1 MNTIEYTA
9 TGWIY
14 GMIYLDNSA
23 TTRTLPE
30 CAQAALQAMTE
41 DFYNPAAAYAFGAR
55 TEKRVNEARAIV
67 AHPLRAKREEIIFT
81 SGGTESNNA
90 AVFGSLRSWHGAKR
104 IITTAVEHPS
114 VYETVQFLKQSRD
127 VDVVILPV
135 DEQGYPD
142 LYALRDALTEDTA
155 LVSMM
160 HVNNELGT
168 VTDLAAASRLI
179 RRLAPQAIFHADGV
193 QAYLKVDT
201 DHLGVDLYSV
211 SAHKF
216 HAPKGVGAL
225 YKRSGA
231 RFSGGQIGG
240 GQENNLRSGT
250 LNVPGILGMEKAVSL
265 YEQNQAAWRQNMRA
279 CKCRLY
285 EDLMTI
291 PDVIL
296 NGPSLEEAA
305 PHILNLSFMG
315 VRGEVLLHALEQ
327 FDVCVSTGSACAAHK
342 AGKNRI
348 LTAAGIIG
356 PRQEGAI
363 RFSLCPFNTAEEM
376 DKAAQVVS
384 EQVKFLRKYRRR

>member
-1 MNTIEYTA
+1 
-9 TGWIY
+9 
-14 GMIYLDNSA
+14 MIYLDNSA

-30 CAQAALQAMTE
+30 AAQAALQAMTE

-55 TEKRVNEARAIV
+55 TEKRVNEARQDV
-67 AHPLRAKREEIIFT
+67 ARPLRARREEIIFT

-90 AVFGSLRSWHGAKR
+90 AIFGTLRSWHGRAR
-104 IITTAVEHPS
+104 VITTAVEHPS
-114 VYETVQFLKQSRD
+114 VFEAVQSLKPNGD

-135 DEQGYPD
+135 NEQGYPD
-142 LYALRDALTEDTA
+142 LAALRDALTENTA

-179 RRLAPQAIFHADGV
+179 RRLAPRAVFHADGV

-201 DHLGVDLYSV
+201 ENLGVDLYSL

-225 YKRSGA
+225 YKRSGV
-231 RFSGGQIGG
+231 RFAGGQMGG

-250 LNVPGILGMEKAVSL
+250 LNVPGILGMERAVLL
-265 YEQNQAAWRQNMRA
+265 YEQNLDPWRQNMRA
-279 CKCRLY
+279 CKRRLY
-285 EDLMTI
+285 ENLTTI
-291 PDVIL
+291 PDVVL
-296 NGPSLEEAA
+296 NGPSLDEAA

-327 FDVCVSTGSACAAHK
+327 FDVCVSTGSACAARK

-348 LTAAGIIG
+348 LTAAGILG

-363 RFSLCPFNTAEEM
+363 RFSLCPFNTPEEM
-376 DKAAQVVS
+376 DRTAQIVS
-384 EQVKFLRKYRRR
+384 EQVAFLRKYRRR

>member
-1 MNTIEYTA
+1 
-9 TGWIY
+9 
-14 GMIYLDNSA
+14 MIYLDNSA

-30 CAQAALQAMTE
+30 CAAAAMQAMTE
-41 DFYNPAAAYAFGAR
+41 EYFNPAAAYAYGAR
-55 TEKRVNEARAIV
+55 TEKRVNEGRSVVAR
-67 AHPLRAKREEIIFT
+67 PLHAKREEIIFT

-90 AVFGSLRSWHGAKR
+90 AVFGSLRPWHGPKR
-104 IITTAVEHPS
+104 VITTVVEHPS
-114 VYETVQFLKQSRD
+114 VFEPIQSLQQSGE

-135 DEQGYPD
+135 NEQGYPD
-142 LYALRDALTEDTA
+142 FAALREALTENTA
-155 LVSMM
+155 LISMM

-168 VTDLAAASRLI
+168 ITDLAAASRLI
-179 RRLAPQAIFHADGV
+179 RRYAPRAIFHADGV

-201 DHLGVDLYSV
+201 DRLGVDLYSV

-225 YKRSGA
+225 YKRAGV
-231 RFSGGQIGG
+231 RFAGGQMGG

-265 YEQNQAAWRQNMRA
+265 YEQNLAAWRQSMRA
-279 CKCRLY
+279 CKRRLY
-285 EDLMTI
+285 DNLMTI
-291 PDVIL
+291 PDVVL

-305 PHILNLSFMG
+305 PHILNLSFLG

-327 FDVCVSTGSACAAHK
+327 FDVCVSTGSACAARK

-363 RFSLCPFNTAEEM
+363 RFSLCPFNTLEEM

>member
-1 MNTIEYTA
+1 
-9 TGWIY
+9 
-14 GMIYLDNSA
+14 MIYLDNSA

-30 CAQAALQAMTE
+30 CAAAAMQAMTE
-41 DFYNPAAAYAFGAR
+41 EYFNPAAAYAYGAR
-55 TEKRVNEARAIV
+55 TEKRVNEARSVV
-67 AHPLRAKREEIIFT
+67 ARPLHAKREEIIFT

-90 AVFGSLRSWHGAKR
+90 AVFGSLRPWHGPKR
-104 IITTAVEHPS
+104 VITTAEEHPS
-114 VYETVQFLKQSRD
+114 VYEPIQSLQQSGE

-135 DEQGYPD
+135 NEQGYPD
-142 LYALRDALTEDTA
+142 FAVLRESLTENTA

-168 VTDLAAASRLI
+168 ITDLAAASRLI
-179 RRLAPQAIFHADGV
+179 RRDAPRAIFHADGV

-201 DHLGVDLYSV
+201 DRLGVDLYSV

-225 YKRSGA
+225 YKRTGV
-231 RFSGGQIGG
+231 RFAGGQMGG

-265 YEQNQAAWRQNMRA
+265 YEQNLAAWRQSMRA
-279 CKCRLY
+279 CKRRLY
-285 EDLMTI
+285 DNLMTI
-291 PDVIL
+291 PDVVL

-305 PHILNLSFMG
+305 PHILNLSFLG

-327 FDVCVSTGSACAAHK
+327 FDVCVSTGSACAARK

-363 RFSLCPFNTAEEM
+363 RFSLCPFNTLEEM

>member
-1 MNTIEYTA
+1 
-9 TGWIY
+9 
-14 GMIYLDNSA
+14 MIYLDNSA

-30 CAQAALQAMTE
+30 AAEAAMAAMTG
-41 DFYNPAAAYAFGAR
+41 DFFNPAAAYAYGAR
-55 TEKRVNEARAIV
+55 TEKRVNEARTVIAR
-67 AHPLRAKREEIIFT
+67 PLKAKREEIIFT

-90 AVFGSLRSWHGAKR
+90 AIFGSLKGWRGPKR
-104 IITTAVEHPS
+104 VITTAVEHPS
-114 VYETVQFLKQSRD
+114 VFEAVQSLQQSGD
-127 VDVVILPV
+127 VDIVILPV
-135 DEQGYPD
+135 NEQGYPD
-142 LYALRDALTEDTA
+142 MNALRDALSEDTA

-168 VTDLAAASRLI
+168 VTDLASVARLV
-179 RRLAPQAIFHADGV
+179 RRYAPRAIFHADGV
-193 QAYLKVDT
+193 QAYMKVDT
-201 DHLGVDLYSV
+201 VNLGVDLYSV

-225 YKRSGA
+225 YKRTGV
-231 RFSGGQIGG
+231 RFAGGQIGG

-250 LNVPGILGMEKAVSL
+250 LNVPGILGMERAVMI
-265 YEQNQAAWRQNMRA
+265 YEQNLSAWRQSMRA
-279 CKCRLY
+279 CKRRLY

-291 PDVIL
+291 PDVVL
-296 NGPSLEEAA
+296 NGPSLDEAA
-305 PHILNLSFMG
+305 PHILNLSFLG

-327 FDVCVSTGSACAAHK
+327 FDVCVSTGSACAARK

-363 RFSLCPFNTAEEM
+363 RFSLCPFNTLEEM
-376 DKAAQVVS
+376 DRAAQIVS

>member
-1 MNTIEYTA
+1 
-9 TGWIY
+9 
-14 GMIYLDNSA
+14 MIYLDNSA

-30 CAQAALQAMTE
+30 AAEAAMAAMTG
-41 DFYNPAAAYAFGAR
+41 DFFNPAAAYAYGAR
-55 TEKRVNEARAIV
+55 TEKRVNEARTVIAR
-67 AHPLRAKREEIIFT
+67 PLKAKREEIIFT

-90 AVFGSLRSWHGAKR
+90 AVFGSLKGWRGPKR
-104 IITTAVEHPS
+104 VITTAVEHPS
-114 VYETVQFLKQSRD
+114 VFEAVQSLQQSGD
-127 VDVVILPV
+127 VDIVILPV
-135 DEQGYPD
+135 NEQGYPD
-142 LYALRDALTEDTA
+142 MNALRDALSEDTA

-168 VTDLAAASRLI
+168 VTDLASVARLV
-179 RRLAPQAIFHADGV
+179 RRFAPRAIFHADGV
-193 QAYLKVDT
+193 QAYMKVDT
-201 DHLGVDLYSV
+201 VNLGVDLYSI

-225 YKRSGA
+225 YKRTGV
-231 RFSGGQIGG
+231 RFAGGQIGG

-250 LNVPGILGMEKAVSL
+250 LNVPGILGMERAVMI
-265 YEQNQAAWRQNMRA
+265 YEQNLSAWRQSMRA
-279 CKCRLY
+279 CKRRLY

-291 PDVIL
+291 PDVVP
-296 NGPSLEEAA
+296 NGPSLDEAA
-305 PHILNLSFMG
+305 PHILNLSFLG

-327 FDVCVSTGSACAAHK
+327 FDVCVSTGSACTARK

-363 RFSLCPFNTAEEM
+363 RFSLCPFNTLEEM
-376 DKAAQVVS
+376 DRAAQIVS

>member
-1 MNTIEYTA
+1 
-9 TGWIY
+9 
-14 GMIYLDNSA
+14 MIYLDNSA

-30 CAQAALQAMTE
+30 CAAAAMQAMTE
-41 DFYNPAAAYAFGAR
+41 EYFNQAAAYAYGAR
-55 TEKRVNEARAIV
+55 TEKRVNEARSV
-67 AHPLRAKREEIIFT
+67 VTRPLHAKREEIIFT

-90 AVFGSLRSWHGAKR
+90 AVFGSLRPWHGPKR
-104 IITTAVEHPS
+104 VITTAVEHPS
-114 VYETVQFLKQSRD
+114 VYEPIQSLQQSGE

-135 DEQGYPD
+135 NEQGYPD
-142 LYALRDALTEDTA
+142 FAVLRESLTENTA

-168 VTDLAAASRLI
+168 ITDLAAASRLI
-179 RRLAPQAIFHADGV
+179 RRDAPRAIFHADGV
-193 QAYLKVDT
+193 QAYMKVDT
-201 DHLGVDLYSV
+201 DRLGVDLYSV

-225 YKRSGA
+225 YKRTGV
-231 RFSGGQIGG
+231 RFAGGQMGG

-265 YEQNQAAWRQNMRA
+265 YEQNLAAWRQSMLV
-279 CKCRLY
+279 CKHRLY
-285 EDLMTI
+285 DNLMTI
-291 PDVIL
+291 PDVVL

-327 FDVCVSTGSACAAHK
+327 FDVCVSTGSACAARK

-363 RFSLCPFNTAEEM
+363 RFSLCPFNTVEEM

>member
-1 MNTIEYTA
+1 
-9 TGWIY
+9 
-14 GMIYLDNSA
+14 MIYLDNSA

-30 CAQAALQAMTE
+30 CAQAAVQAMTE
-41 DFYNPAAAYAFGAR
+41 DFYNPAAAYAYGAR
-55 TEKRVNEARAIV
+55 TEKRVNEARSVIAR
-67 AHPLRAKREEIIFT
+67 PFRASREEIIFT

-90 AVFGSLRSWHGAKR
+90 AIFGSLRSWHGPKR
-104 IITTAVEHPS
+104 VITTAVEHPS
-114 VYETVQFLKQSRD
+114 VFEAVQSLKNQAD
-127 VDVVILPV
+127 ADIVVLPV
-135 DEQGYPD
+135 NEQGYPD
-142 LYALRDALTEDTA
+142 LAVLRNALNENTA

-168 VTDLAAASRLI
+168 VTDLAAAARLI
-179 RRLAPQAIFHADGV
+179 RRLAPRAIFHADGV

-201 DHLGVDLYSV
+201 NDLGVDLYSI

-225 YKRSGA
+225 YKRTGVRVA
-231 RFSGGQIGG
+231 GGQIGG

-250 LNVPGILGMEKAVSL
+250 LNVPGILGMEKAVAL
-265 YEQNQAAWRQNMRA
+265 YGQNLAAWRQSMRA
-279 CKCRLY
+279 CKRRLY

-296 NGPSLEEAA
+296 NGPSLDEAA

-327 FDVCVSTGSACAAHK
+327 FDVCVSTGSACSARK

-348 LTAAGIIG
+348 LTAAGIVG

-363 RFSLCPFNTAEEM
+363 RFSLCPFNTPEEM
-376 DKAAQVVS
+376 DAAAQVVS
-384 EQVKFLRKYRRR
+384 DQVKFLRKYRRR

>member
-1 MNTIEYTA
+1 MEKD
-9 TGWIY
+9 
-14 GMIYLDNSA
+14 MIYLDNSA

-30 CAQAALQAMTE
+30 AAQAAQQAMTE

-55 TEKRVNEARAIV
+55 TQKRVNEARMVIAR
-67 AHPLRAKREEIIFT
+67 PLRARREEIIFT

-90 AVFGSLRSWHGAKR
+90 AIFGSLRGWRGRAR
-104 IITTAVEHPS
+104 VITTAVEHPS
-114 VYETVQFLKQSRD
+114 VFETVQSLRQSPD
-127 VDVVILPV
+127 VDIVVLPV
-135 DEQGYPD
+135 NEQGYPD
-142 LYALRDALTEDTA
+142 LAALRDALTEDTA

-168 VTDLAAASRLI
+168 VTDLSAAVRLV
-179 RRLAPQAIFHADGV
+179 RRLAPRAVFHADGV

-201 DHLGVDLYSV
+201 DSLGVDLYSV

-225 YKRSGA
+225 YKRAGV
-231 RFSGGQIGG
+231 RFAGGQMGG

-265 YEQNQAAWRQNMRA
+265 YEQNLGAWRQNMRA
-279 CKCRLY
+279 CKRRLY
-285 EDLMTI
+285 DDLMTI
-291 PDVIL
+291 PDVVL
-296 NGPSLEEAA
+296 NGPSLDEAA

-327 FDVCVSTGSACAAHK
+327 FDVCVSTGSACAARK

-363 RFSLCPFNTAEEM
+363 RFSLCPFNTLEEM
-376 DKAAQVVS
+376 DTAAQVVS
-384 EQVKFLRKYRRR
+384 EQVSFLRKYRRR

>member
-1 MNTIEYTA
+1 
-9 TGWIY
+9 
-14 GMIYLDNSA
+14 MIYLDNSA

-30 CAQAALQAMTE
+30 CAHAALQAMTE
-41 DFYNPAAAYAFGAR
+41 DFYNPAAAYAYGAR
-55 TEKRVNEARAIV
+55 TEKRVNEARTIV
-67 AHPLRAKREEIIFT
+67 ARPLRAKREEIIFT

-90 AVFGSLRSWHGAKR
+90 AIFGSLKGWRGPKR

-114 VYETVQFLKQSRD
+114 VYEAVQSLKQRGD
-127 VDVVILPV
+127 ADIVILPV
-135 DEQGYPD
+135 NGQGYPD
-142 LYALRDALTEDTA
+142 MIAFRDALTEETA

-168 VTDLAAASRLI
+168 VTDLSAAARLI
-179 RRLAPQAIFHADGV
+179 RRYAPKAVFHADGV

-201 DHLGVDLYSV
+201 ENLGVDLYSL

-225 YKRSGA
+225 YKRTGA
-231 RFSGGQIGG
+231 RFAGGQIGG

-250 LNVPGILGMEKAVSL
+250 LNVPGILGMEKAVTL
-265 YEQNQAAWRQNMRA
+265 YEQNLAVWRQNMRL
-279 CKCRLY
+279 CKRRLY

-291 PDVIL
+291 PDVVL
-296 NGPSLEEAA
+296 NGPSLDEAA

-327 FDVCVSTGSACAAHK
+327 FDVCVSTGSACAAKK

-348 LTAAGIIG
+348 LTATGILG

-376 DKAAQVVS
+376 DKAAQIVS

>member
-1 MNTIEYTA
+1 
-9 TGWIY
+9 
-14 GMIYLDNSA
+14 MIYLDNSA

-30 CAQAALQAMTE
+30 AAQAALQAMTE

-55 TEKRVNEARAIV
+55 TEKRVNEARQVLAQ
-67 AHPLRAKREEIIFT
+67 PLRAKREEIIFT

-90 AVFGSLRSWHGAKR
+90 AIFGSLRGWHGPR
-104 IITTAVEHPS
+104 RVITSAVEHPS
-114 VYETVQFLKQSRD
+114 VFETIQSLKQAGD
-127 VDVVILPV
+127 VDIVILPV
-135 DEQGYPD
+135 NEQGYPD
-142 LYALRDALTEDTA
+142 LAALRDALTENTA

-168 VTDLAAASRLI
+168 VTDLGAAARLI
-179 RRLAPQAIFHADGV
+179 RRLAPRAVFHADGV

-201 DHLGVDLYSV
+201 DRLGVDLYSL

-225 YKRSGA
+225 YKRTGV
-231 RFSGGQIGG
+231 RFAGGQIGG

-250 LNVPGILGMEKAVSL
+250 LNVPGILGMEKAVLL
-265 YEQNQAAWRQNMRA
+265 YEQNLAAWRQNMRA
-279 CKCRLY
+279 CKRRLY

-291 PDVIL
+291 PDVVL
-296 NGPSLEEAA
+296 NGPALDEAA

-327 FDVCVSTGSACAAHK
+327 FDVCVSTGSACAARK

-363 RFSLCPFNTAEEM
+363 RFSLCPFNTLEEM
-376 DKAAQVVS
+376 DTAAQVVS
-384 EQVKFLRKYRRR
+384 EQVAFLRKYRRR

>member
-1 MNTIEYTA
+1 
-9 TGWIY
+9 
-14 GMIYLDNSA
+14 MIYLDNSA

-30 CAQAALQAMTE
+30 CAQAAVQAMTE
-41 DFYNPAAAYAFGAR
+41 DFYNPAAAYAYGAR
-55 TEKRVNEARAIV
+55 TEKRVNEARSVIAR
-67 AHPLRAKREEIIFT
+67 PFRASREEIIFT

-90 AVFGSLRSWHGAKR
+90 AIFGSLRSWHGPKR
-104 IITTAVEHPS
+104 VITTAVEHPS
-114 VYETVQFLKQSRD
+114 VFEAVQSLKNQAD
-127 VDVVILPV
+127 ADIVVLPV
-135 DEQGYPD
+135 NEQGYPD
-142 LYALRDALTEDTA
+142 LAVLRNALNENTA

-168 VTDLAAASRLI
+168 VTDLAAAARLI
-179 RRLAPQAIFHADGV
+179 RRLAPRAIFHADGV

-201 DHLGVDLYSV
+201 NDLGVDLYSI

-225 YKRSGA
+225 YKRTGV
-231 RFSGGQIGG
+231 RFAGGQIGG

-250 LNVPGILGMEKAVSL
+250 LNVPGILGMEKAVAL
-265 YEQNQAAWRQNMRA
+265 YGQNLAAWRQSMRA
-279 CKCRLY
+279 CKRRLY

-296 NGPSLEEAA
+296 NGPSLDEAA

-327 FDVCVSTGSACAAHK
+327 FDVCVSTGSACSARK

-348 LTAAGIIG
+348 LTAAGIVG

-363 RFSLCPFNTAEEM
+363 RFSLCPFNTPEEM
-376 DKAAQVVS
+376 DAAAQVVS
-384 EQVKFLRKYRRR
+384 DQVKFLRKYRRR

>member
-1 MNTIEYTA
+1 
-9 TGWIY
+9 
-14 GMIYLDNSA
+14 MIYLDNSA
-23 TTRTLPE
+23 TTRTLNE
-30 CAQAALQAMTE
+30 AAQASMQAMTE

-55 TEKRVNEARAIV
+55 TEKRVNEARTIV
-67 AHPLRAKREEIIFT
+67 ARPLRARREEIIFT

-90 AVFGSLRSWHGAKR
+90 AVFGTLRGWRGPR
-104 IITTAVEHPS
+104 RVITTAVEHPS
-114 VYETVQFLKQSRD
+114 VFEAVQSLKQSGD
-127 VDVVILPV
+127 VDIVILPV
-135 DEQGYPD
+135 NEQGHPD
-142 LYALRDALTEDTA
+142 LLALRDALTEDTA

-168 VTDLAAASRLI
+168 VTDLSAAARLI
-179 RRLAPQAIFHADGV
+179 RRYAPKAVFHSDGV

-201 DHLGVDLYSV
+201 ENLGVDLYSI

-225 YKRSGA
+225 YKRTGV
-231 RFSGGQIGG
+231 RFAGGQIGG
-240 GQENNLRSGT
+240 GQEYDMRSGT
-250 LNVPGILGMEKAVSL
+250 LNVPGILGMEKAVAL
-265 YEQNQAAWRQNMRA
+265 YEQNLAAWRQSMRA
-279 CKCRLY
+279 CKRRLY
-285 EDLMTI
+285 DDLMTI
-291 PDVIL
+291 SDVML
-296 NGPSLEEAA
+296 NGPALDEAA

-327 FDVCVSTGSACAAHK
+327 FDVCVSTGSACAARK

-363 RFSLCPFNTAEEM
+363 RFSLCPFNTLEEM
-376 DKAAQVVS
+376 DKAAEIVS

>member
-1 MNTIEYTA
+1 
-9 TGWIY
+9 
-14 GMIYLDNSA
+14 MIYLDNSA

-30 CAQAALQAMTE
+30 AAQAALQAMTE

-55 TEKRVNEARAIV
+55 TEKRVNEARQVLAQ
-67 AHPLRAKREEIIFT
+67 PLRAKREEIIFT

-90 AVFGSLRSWHGAKR
+90 AIFGSLRGWHGPR
-104 IITTAVEHPS
+104 RVITTAVEHPS
-114 VYETVQFLKQSRD
+114 VFEAIQSLKQTGD
-127 VDVVILPV
+127 VDIVILPV
-135 DEQGYPD
+135 NEQGYPD
-142 LYALRDALTEDTA
+142 LVALRDALTENTA

-168 VTDLAAASRLI
+168 VTDLGAAARLI
-179 RRLAPQAIFHADGV
+179 RRLAPRAVFHADGV

-201 DHLGVDLYSV
+201 DRLGVDLYSL

-225 YKRSGA
+225 YKRTGV
-231 RFSGGQIGG
+231 RFAGGQIGG

-250 LNVPGILGMEKAVSL
+250 LNVPGILGMEKAVLL
-265 YEQNQAAWRQNMRA
+265 YEQNLAAWRQNMRA
-279 CKCRLY
+279 CKRRLY

-291 PDVIL
+291 PDVAL
-296 NGPSLEEAA
+296 NGPALDEAA

-327 FDVCVSTGSACAAHK
+327 FDVCVSTGSACAARK

-363 RFSLCPFNTAEEM
+363 RFSLCPFNTLEEM
-376 DKAAQVVS
+376 DTAAQVVS
-384 EQVKFLRKYRRR
+384 EQVAFLRKYRRR